1 MGVAERRMG
10 EGEGKLPDE
19 NCIVPFCHNDLAKI
33 LVLLVRRIILQLGY
47 ELVLKYEPKLAGNVW
62 NTSRHTIL

>member
-47 ELVLKYEPKLAGNVW
+47 ELVLRNEP
-62 NTSRHTIL
+62 